1 MHPTK
6 TLEER
11 QKELQSLL
19 ADAAGRKQLEELESQ
34 YHAVSGKPRPPRAS
48 LITYIL
54 VHERERGLIVG

>member
-1 MHPTK
+1 MK

-11 QKELQSLL
+11 QKELQFLL

-34 YHAVSGKPRPPRAS
+34 YYAVSGKPRPPRAS

-54 VHERERGLIVG
+54 VYERQHGLIGP